1 MRISDWSADVCS
13 SDLQGLRAW
22 SAIGDVPDAIDC
34 AVVALPGDLVLD
46 AVEQCAA
53 KGIRALVI
61 FSAGFNEAGDEGI
74 ARQARLREIV
84 DSTGLRIVGPNCL
97 GVFNSRNGAWPSFNS
112 LFQETVAGPAIG
124 RVSPQGG
131 STAPPVE
138 N

>member
-1 MRISDWSADVCS
+1 MIRRTPRSTRTDTLFPYTTLFRS
-13 SDLQGLRAW
+13 QGLRAW

-74 ARQARLREIV
+74 ARQARLREI
-84 DSTGLRIVGPNCL
+84 
-97 GVFNSRNGAWPSFNS
+97 
-112 LFQETVAGPAIG
+112 G
-124 RVSPQGG
+124 RASCRERVCQY
-131 STAPPVE
+131 V
-138 N
+138 